1 MTKGWQP
8 LSKPQRSAGSGAVSF
23 VVTPFTRLARVH
35 ALSVAT
41 DTLIATSLAGSLFFS
56 IPTGAARGRVAL
68 YLALT
73 MAPFALVAP
82 LIGPAID
89 RVRGGRRLMVIL
101 AAASRAAVCLF
112 MAQHVNDLF
121 LFPSAFLVLVLG
133 KSYGIAKAALVPT
146 VVAND
151 AELVS
156 ANSRL
161 SLLSG
166 VIGFV
171 AAGPAVITLKL
182 FGPQVVLLL
191 AALTSAAS
199 GMLATK
205 LGAAPAEASPEADI
219 ERIELRGEG
228 IVRAAEAM
236 GLLRGMVG
244 FLTFLLAFDLRG
256 GANDGP
262 VPVGL
267 ALGRAVSTAAKF
279 PQVGAG
285 RLPTAPA
292 WQFGAVL
299 GVSVIG
305 GLLGAVVAPELRRR
319 VSEERILLACLIGVG
334 VVGVLAAV
342 IGGILAAGLMGL
354 GVGLGASAGRL
365 AFDAIVQRDAPDANF
380 GRSFAGF
387 ETRFQLVWVI
397 GGFLPVIVPIPA
409 QVGFVV
415 IAGAAGFAAF
425 AYVTGQR
432 HRGARLAR

>member
-8 LSKPQRSAGSGAVSF
+8 LSKPQRAGGGAVSLLA
-23 VVTPFTRLARVH
+23 TPFTRLARVH

-73 MAPFALVAP
+73 MAPFAFVAP

-89 RVRGGRRLMVIL
+89 RLRGGRRLMVII
-101 AAASRAAVCLF
+101 AASSRAVVCVF

-133 KSYGIAKAALVPT
+133 KAYGIAKAALVPT
-146 VVAND
+146 VVASD

-171 AAGPAVITLKL
+171 VAGPAIVVLKL
-182 FGPQVVLLL
+182 FGPEAVLLI
-191 AALTSAAS
+191 AALSSTGSS
-199 GMLATK
+199 ILARRLDATPVAT
-205 LGAAPAEASPEADI
+205 GPEADI

-267 ALGRAVSTAAKF
+267 AIGRAVSAAASF
-279 PQVGAG
+279 PQLGSG

-292 WQFGAVL
+292 WHFGVVL
-299 GVSVIG
+299 GVSVMG
-305 GLLGAVVAPELRRR
+305 AVLGAVIAPGLRRR
-319 VSEERILLACLIGVG
+319 VSEERILLACLLGVGAIGV
-334 VVGVLAAV
+334 VAAV
-342 IGGILAAGLMGL
+342 AGGLFAAGLMGL
-354 GVGLGASAGRL
+354 TVGIGASAGRL

-397 GGFLPVIVPIPA
+397 GAFLPVIVPIPA
-409 QVGFVV
+409 QVGYVV
-415 IAGAAGFAAF
+415 IAAAAGFAAF
-425 AYVTGQR
+425 AYLTGQR
-432 HRGARLAR
+432 HRHARLAR